1 MPQNNHDEIACVFR
15 CIRSPVRGRLR
26 SVDDSLASALEGIA
40 QIRQSCIET
49 LLRDVLS
56 EYGPCHSQA
65 RNGSDS
71 RGACCDLGPC
81 APALLLIRSRS
92 SGGSGWSGWSGC
104 SGCRSS
110 HDHVFE
116 RRNRH
121 KHRLAILGILGHID
135 LDQLGLVLGVRDRY
149 SSALAARRHPD
160 AHRGAGLSHGGRGWL
175 QLMGWS
181 NLTGFSCCGILLRHV
196 LEIDLVFLLA
206 VPELGI
212 RKSSQECTLENLVL
226 VLGVVLPL
234 AR

>member
-56 EYGPCHSQA
+56 EYGPCHRQA

-71 RGACCDLGPC
+71 RGACCDLGAC
-81 APALLLIRSRS
+81 APALLFIRSRS
-92 SGGSGWSGWSGC
+92 SGGSGW

-121 KHRLAILGILGHID
+121 KHRLAILASLGTSTWISWVLSLGCGTDIVVPLLPGGTLMHIVGP
-135 LDQLGLVLGVRDRY
+135 GLVT
-149 SSALAARRHPD
+149 
-160 AHRGAGLSHGGRGWL
+160 GAEGGFSLWGGRISRDFPVVAFFCVMPL
-175 QLMGWS
+175 K
-181 NLTGFSCCGILLRHV
+181 LTS
-196 LEIDLVFLLA
+196 
-206 VPELGI
+206 
-212 RKSSQECTLENLVL
+212 
-226 VLGVVLPL
+226 
-234 AR
+234 